1 MFQFFGHQG
10 PYFASEWSE
19 VNPESKE
26 MVVRTVNV
34 SSLIFPLYIYI
45 NYI

>member
-1 MFQFFGHQG
+1 MNLREKEFCLFLLQFFGHQG
-10 PYFASEWSE
+10 PYYASEWSE

-34 SSLIFPLYIYI
+34 S
-45 NYI
+45 

>member
-1 MFQFFGHQG
+1 MLQFFGHQG
-10 PYFASEWSE
+10 PYYASEWSE

-34 SSLIFPLYIYI
+34 SWLIIVYYLFRLL
-45 NYI
+45 